1 MEIKKII
8 QHLSY
13 FQPKPI
19 IEINEPTYIQ
29 THKMIKPKKDIFF
42 PACLYVGYVSE
53 LPEIINSQYLANVI
67 CIEDEPLNPKTL
79 NNDNLNLYLMPKG
92 VNQFDVLNKIAD
104 IMIDEAT
111 LTASMRKLL
120 DALYA
125 NIGLQSLVDVAS
137 DVFENPIFINDMSYK
152 ILAMSKDVT
161 FKNQTLE
168 EEKQLG
174 YIHSSN
180 IQAMK
185 RDGVFAEKLNTY
197 PGIITSNRKDVDE
210 TWLFATVKIHGI
222 AVANIALVDNIR
234 PFRELDYELLNRF
247 IQIVAIEME
256 KNDFYKDNRG
266 VMYGYLLDDLLS
278 GKTQNKRNLQQ
289 RLDIL
294 DWKIYEWFKILVVTD
309 SKNEMS
315 QDKMDYI
322 PKQLKQVIPDCHWT
336 VHKRKMVFFVSRSNK
351 DIFTLKEKDDII
363 SFLKS
368 NGLVAGIS
376 HSFNS
381 LLDSPN
387 YYKQAFRAV
396 DVGAFVKGD
405 DVLFEYSDMIPF
417 YASQLILKRN
427 EINDF
432 TPEAIHIIKK
442 HDEEKGTEL
451 MASLEKYLQFV
462 GDPVSASIELNIHR
476 NTLLYRINKIKELT
490 NIDLDNGDT
499 RFQLQLY
506 FKLSEF
512 QKGKW
517 K

>member
-1 MEIKKII
+1 MEIKTLI
-8 QHLSY
+8 QKLSE
-13 FQPKPI
+13 FDIQPI
-19 IEINEPTYIQ
+19 VEMHESTHIQ

-53 LPEIINSQYLANVI
+53 LPKKIHEDSKANLI
-67 CIEDEPLNPKTL
+67 CIEDMPLTNEIL
-79 NNDNLNLYLMPKG
+79 NHPYLNLYLAPKNT
-92 VNQFDVLNKIAD
+92 NQFEILNKIAD

-111 LTASMRKLL
+111 VTASMKEIL
-120 DALYA
+120 DALFA
-125 NIGLQSLVDVAS
+125 SKGLQSIVDAAS
-137 DVFENPIFINDMSYK
+137 EVFGNPVFINDTSYK
-152 ILAMSKDVT
+152 ILAMSNSFI
-161 FKNQTLE
+161 FKNKTLE

-174 YIHSSN
+174 YVHASN

-197 PGIITSNRKDVDE
+197 PGIMTSKRKDVDE
-210 TWLFATVKIHGI
+210 TWLFTTVKIHGI
-222 AVANIALVDNIR
+222 AVANIALVDNVR
-234 PFRELDYELLNRF
+234 PFKETDYEILNRF
-247 IQIVAIEME
+247 NQIVAIEME
-256 KNDFYKDNRG
+256 KNNFYKDNKG
-266 VMYGYLLDDLLS
+266 VMYSYLINDLLN
-278 GKTQNKRNLQQ
+278 GKSNNKKSLLQ
-289 RLDIL
+289 RLETL
-294 DWKIYEWFKILVVTD
+294 DWKVYEWFKILIITD
-309 SKNEMS
+309 NSNEMS
-315 QDKMDYI
+315 QEKMDTI
-322 PKQLKQVIPDCHWT
+322 PHQLKKILSDCHWA
-336 VHKRKMVFFVSRSNK
+336 VYKKNIVFFISRPNKEVFTSNER
-351 DIFTLKEKDDII
+351 EKII

-368 NGLVAGIS
+368 NKLVAGES
-376 HSFNS
+376 HSFKS
-381 LLDSPN
+381 LLDSQI

-396 DVGAFVKGD
+396 DVGTFIKNNEVF
-405 DVLFEYSDMIPF
+405 FEYSKMIPY
-417 YASQLILKRN
+417 YATQILLKRN